1 MAGNQGFEVYVVLS
15 TCGGGTNNASSSG
28 TTTAPTTTTTTT
40 LTATTATAGNASVCN
55 GYNTQGNCTARP
67 GCGWCNWSAIGNVV
81 GQTCVA
87 GTATGPVDYSQC
99 CDSYVHRNG
108 SGVVDSSAGTASYQT
123 CYSTLSQQCWGE
135 RSSAVC
141 NATSGCSWQAY
152 CYNSGM
158 DYCRIHVNSSVC
170 VRQAGCNWD
179 NSGYCHT
186 SNSPCNTV
194 GTIEACTAI
203 NGTANGTCA
212 WFVGCSGSHNNGG
225 GGEGNDVCMGACA
238 TQFAACQGDTV
249 CGAAVQALGQALKNN
264 GCQGHFQECVSANQP
279 SVQAGLSLAL
289 YTAVTGCYFSCQGN
303 ASGMCPFGAGE
314 GSPCVNPACF
324 DATTTNASQTCC
336 GAVGEYCRTN
346 PCSSGAGLLTACG
359 PVPASSSNCTS
370 NPVIAG
376 CDGGMSPSGC
386 ALTAGP
392 VNSRESSPRMAVV
405 DLTANTPYTLNVT
418 YNGQMVVVTLLTGA
432 IGNTGSALVTT
443 STAFNAT
450 AVWPGIVLG
459 RNESAPTCF
468 SKYVVQSSTGAR
480 TDYMQVEQV
489 AQWADATGLGD
500 STGLSGAIRS
510 GANPVC
516 SGDHGVGLLPMQM
529 APFSVAVQWTSTG
542 NILLSHVHII
552 LIIIIIVIIILIFVE
567 YIIWC
572 HRGSCLFICLC
583 LGVVLVAGASM
594 MCVC

>member
-1 MAGNQGFEVYVVLS
+1 MAGNQGFEVYVLLS
-15 TCGGGTNNASSSG
+15 TCGVGTNNASSPG
-28 TTTAPTTTTTTT
+28 TTTTPTTTTT
-40 LTATTATAGNASVCN
+40 AGGNTSICN
-55 GYNTQGNCTARP
+55 GYNTQGSCTSVP

-87 GTATGPVDYSQC
+87 GTATGPVDYRQC

-135 RSSAVC
+135 SSSAVC

-152 CYNSGM
+152 CYNRGM
-158 DYCRIHVNSSVC
+158 DYCRINVNSSVC

-179 NSGYCHT
+179 NSGYCYT

-203 NGTANGTCA
+203 NATANGTCS

-225 GGEGNDVCMGACA
+225 GGDGNDVCLGVCA
-238 TQFAACQGDTV
+238 AQFAACQGDTV
-249 CGAAVQALGQALKNN
+249 CDAAVQALGQALRNN
-264 GCQGHFQECVSANQP
+264 GCQGHFQQCVSANQP

-289 YTAVTGCYFSCQGN
+289 YTAVTGCYFSCKGN

-314 GSPCVNPACF
+314 GSPCVDPACF
-324 DATTTNASQTCC
+324 DATTTNASQACC
-336 GAVGEYCRTN
+336 GAVGGYCGTN

-359 PVPASSSNCTS
+359 LGPASSNSSSSNCTS

-405 DLTANTPYTLNVT
+405 GLTANTPYTLNVT
-418 YNGQMVVVTLLTGA
+418 YNGQVVVVTLLTGA

-459 RNESAPTCF
+459 RNGSAPTCF
-468 SKYVVQSSTGAR
+468 SNYVVQSSTGAR
-480 TDYMQVEQV
+480 TDYMQVGQV
-489 AQWADATGLGD
+489 AQWVDATGLGD
-500 STGLSGAIRS
+500 STGLSGPIRS

-529 APFSVAVQWTSTG
+529 APFSVAVQWTATG
-542 NILLSHVHII
+542 
-552 LIIIIIVIIILIFVE
+552 IIIAMSV
-567 YIIWC
+567 
-572 HRGSCLFICLC
+572 
-583 LGVVLVAGASM
+583 
-594 MCVC
+594 